1 MSGAVTMKDHGAGDL
16 LKRARALAEGKRV
29 RVGIL
34 ADGTKDAPAPPG
46 QRGKHAKKART
57 REKVAKRAAGAE
69 GASPPKS
76 LLEVAIIHEF
86 GAGHVPA
93 RSFIRATVD
102 EKKTEIQALQV
113 AVAKRVL
120 TGELTRD
127 QALGQIGA
135 KVAAWVQQ
143 RIRDGIAP
151 PLAASTLKRKKNKS
165 TPLILTGQLRS
176 SVTWA
181 LEG

>member
-1 MSGAVTMKDHGAGDL
+1 MSGAVTVRDNGASDLMK
-16 LKRARALAEGKRV
+16 RVRALSEGKRV

-34 ADGTKDAPAPPG
+34 ADKPKHDVKGSTSKRARV
-46 QRGKHAKKART
+46 QR
-57 REKVAKRAAGAE
+57 KVASRAT
-69 GASPPKS
+69 KT

-93 RSFIRATVD
+93 RSFIRATID
-102 EKKTEIQALQV
+102 EKRAEIQALQV
-113 AVAKRVL
+113 VVAKQVL
-120 TGELTRD
+120 AGKLTPD

-135 KVAAWVQQ
+135 KVAAMIQQ
-143 RIRDGIAP
+143 RIRDGLAP
-151 PLAASTLKRKKNKS
+151 PLAASTLRRKKNKS

-181 LEG
+181 LAN